1 MDLVIAV
8 LLGNLMQYGTI
19 LINNVFGIAEA
30 FFKRLSNYLW
40 HPAINTN
47 TIAFGSGVFFPR
59 KTWRCRTSFSLW
71 YGPNSQDIVKD

>member
-8 LLGNLMQYGTI
+8 FLGSLIKYGTI

-30 FFKRLSNYLW
+30 FFKRVSTYWW

-47 TIAFGSGVFFPR
+47 REHVE
-59 KTWRCRTSFSLW
+59 
-71 YGPNSQDIVKD
+71 Y